1 MQNDKLKFKE
11 EFKKRLYKF
20 VLKLIEFIDKL
31 PKDGIT
37 RIISDQLTR
46 SGTGILGTY
55 IEGTASS
62 SRRDFTNYFNHS
74 LKSSVESK
82 VWLALLKDSGRAKSE
97 DVEWFLN
104 ELDEFSKIFAS
115 SNLTL
120 KGKK

>member
-62 SRRDFTNYFNHS
+62 YFNHS